1 MSEAVVVPPSP
12 ERKPT
17 CQLALIPL
25 HPSSTRKNDC
35 KDPPKAKDIP
45 LTLGRTDLADWWW
58 NSCGCQ
64 EYCRFY
70 CRPVA
75 QNVKGLSKV
84 MVMIDSEAKIHVVGR
99 NPQLITII
107 PERDDNILQVNDVIN
122 IGRRDREPWMRL
134 QVIKSRTLSNR
145 IRKQPYIQ
153 KKAAHRRSASA
164 SSSRS
169 SFMNKRTSTSP
180 PEWITTTLQ
189 QEPNVS
195 KRNFNKKRRSSREY
209 SNVHQFKYH
218 QNEKVADP
226 SHLLMQDYSTSALLL
241 EATQRKTPTKKEN
254 IYKED
259 HFIQK
264 REDIFQEKE
273 FVEETNDPEEPRRD
287 TESKELAES
296 IHSLS
301 QQDASMLSLPKC
313 ASSSLDQNV
322 DDHAIL
328 HSNNYA
334 TAHQQLSSVDPETS
348 LYRWRDIVETENGNP
363 PSFRHALAS
372 LILAK
377 NENLEKGGTPWLP
390 DLLESGFKK

>member
-25 HPSSTRKNDC
+25 HPSNTRKNDC

-45 LTLGRTDLADWWW
+45 LTLGRTDLANWWW

-64 EYCRFY
+64 EYCRLF

-107 PERDDNILQVNDVIN
+107 PERDDNILQINDVIN

-134 QVIKSRTLSNR
+134 QVIKSRTLSDR
-145 IRKQPYIQ
+145 IRKQPHIQ
-153 KKAAHRRSASA
+153 KKAAHKRSASA

-218 QNEKVADP
+218 QNEKVVDP

-254 IYKED
+254 IYKG
-259 HFIQK
+259 K
-264 REDIFQEKE
+264 DISQEKE
-273 FVEETNDPEEPRRD
+273 FVEETNDPEKPRRD

-322 DDHAIL
+322 DDHA
-328 HSNNYA
+328 
-334 TAHQQLSSVDPETS
+334 HQQLDEPLRSVDP
-348 LYRWRDIVETENGNP
+348 LARWRDILETENGNP

-390 DLLESGFKK
+390 DLLE